1 MARKGK
7 PIVLDSWSVIAYL
20 EGERA
25 AEEVADL
32 IADAQEKDGRL
43 LMSVINL
50 GEVWYII
57 ARATSAPE
65 ADHTIVQLTELGIE
79 SIDAD
84 WSLAREAASLKSRY
98 RMSFA
103 DCFAAALA
111 KQQKAELVTGDP
123 EFKQVE
129 EETTLR
135 WI

>member
-1 MARKGK
+1 MARKGT

-25 AEEVADL
+25 AEKVANL
-32 IADAQEKDGRL
+32 IADAQEKGGRL
-43 LMSVINL
+43 LMSVVNL

-57 ARATSAPE
+57 ARATSARE
-65 ADHTIVQLTELGIE
+65 ADHAIAQLRELGID
-79 SIDAD
+79 SIDAH
-84 WSLAREAASLKSRY
+84 WSLVREAASLKSRY

-111 KQQKAELVTGDP
+111 KERKAELVTGDP

-129 EETTLR
+129 QETRIR